1 MEKKACIDFLNQKG
15 YLTQETDGVVT
26 IQLGDLPEKE
36 RNHKI
41 AEISELITAKGYT
54 GSYGFRWKNDAAVA
68 KTSSGKKDRDFDLHF
83 EEVPAEKSVE
93 TEKTAEDLNFELDES
108 GEGQMSFLF

>member
-1 MEKKACIDFLNQKG
+1 MEKKACIDLLNQKG
-15 YLTQETDGVVT
+15 YLTQETDGVIT
-26 IQLGDLPEKE
+26 IQLGDLSEKE
-36 RNHKI
+36 RNHKM

-54 GSYGFRWKNDAAVA
+54 GSYGFRWKNDAAA
-68 KTSSGKKDRDFDLHF
+68 KKSSGKKDREFDLHF
-83 EEVPAEKSVE
+83 EEVPTEKSVE